1 MKRQVGAK
9 VHSHSVRCVS
19 VQLHS
24 HSYVIDLMTCHLAQ
38 ACAPLCDGG
47 SNVAWSTWVD
57 LNTAGVPAALEVEH
71 MLGALGTQ

>member
-1 MKRQVGAK
+1 MKRQVGAE
-9 VHSHSVRCVS
+9 VHSHSVRCIS

-24 HSYVIDLMTCHLAQ
+24 HSYMTDLMAYHLAQ
-38 ACAPLCDGG
+38 AYVPLCDGG

-71 MLGALGTQ
+71 ML